1 MSNVETVNITIRSVG
16 GTFAAGGVELNG
28 ECALTLKVR
37 PGEVVEVP
45 SDHPACSY
53 ENATVFEITNAAA
66 TRPLT
71 FADEYAVHEYK
82 MGKKVDMT
90 ASAVPAPATNAHVRK
105 GRSRN
110 G

>member
-1 MSNVETVNITIRSVG
+1 MSNVETVNITIRSLG
-16 GTFAAGGVELNG
+16 GMFAAGGVELNG

-53 ENATVFEITNAAA
+53 ENAPLFEITHAAA

-82 MGKKVDMT
+82 MGKSVDMT
-90 ASAVPAPATNAHVRK
+90 APEPAPTTNAHVRK

>member
-1 MSNVETVNITIRSVG
+1 MSNVETVNITIRSLG

-28 ECALTLKVR
+28 ECALTLKLS
-37 PGEVVEVP
+37 PGEVVTVP
-45 SDHPACSY
+45 EDHLACSRD
-53 ENATVFEITNAAA
+53 NAPVFEITHAPA
-66 TRPLT
+66 TRPLI
-71 FADEYAVHEYK
+71 FPSLEAIADYK

-90 ASAVPAPATNAHVRK
+90 TPESAPTTNAHVRK